1 MRRGSVRLLGVVALL
16 AAAAP
21 LRAQEA
27 RSAPPATP
35 AEARLRPGDVVAL
48 KIWREADLSGE
59 FDVDAHGV
67 AVFPKIGPMPVTDL
81 PPDTLRARLLEAYG
95 RYLRNPSIEIT
106 FLRRVTILGA
116 VRKPGL
122 YPVSP
127 TMTIADALALAGG
140 ATPEGKA
147 DRIEVVRDGARIKT
161 KLSQRTRIA
170 DSPIVS
176 GDQIFV
182 PERSWVSRNTP
193 IVATII
199 SAATTLFIA
208 LYR

>member
-1 MRRGSVRLLGVVALL
+1 MKRGSALLGVATLL

-27 RSAPPATP
+27 RSAPPAAS
-35 AEARLRPGDVVAL
+35 AEALLRPGDVVAL
-48 KIWREADLSGE
+48 KIWREKDLTGE
-59 FDVDAHGV
+59 FDVNAAGV
-67 AVFPKIGPMPVTDL
+67 VVFPKIGPMRVTEL
-81 PPDTLRARLLEAYG
+81 PPDTLRERLLESYG

-116 VRKPGL
+116 VHKPGL

-140 ATPEGKA
+140 ATSEGKA
-147 DRIEVVRDGARIKT
+147 DRIEVLRDGERIKT

-170 DSPIVS
+170 DSPIIS

-182 PERSWVSRNTP
+182 PERSWVSRNTA
-193 IVATII
+193 IVATFI

-208 LYR
+208 FYR